1 MCISKGHDF
10 DLQNEVKLTKPT
22 QLLTEHGHKPL
33 MTEETEDNFENV
45 PNMLKCKKKRFLV
58 YSNLHLL
65 SYNKAGKPARHLLF
79 VLKKARHPTLSSPQT
94 LSTYWSDRSAHFVC
108 C

>member
-1 MCISKGHDF
+1 MGISKGHDF

-45 PNMLKCKKKRFLV
+45 PNMLKCKKKVSCLFKLRFIVLQQ
-58 YSNLHLL
+58 SW
-65 SYNKAGKPARHLLF
+65 KASQTF
-79 VLKKARHPTLSSPQT
+79 TICFKKARHPTLSSPQT